1 MSPGANGVRIELL
14 TPAGWDD
21 YELIDSGDSRKL
33 ERFGKYVLDRPEPE
47 AIWRP
52 RLASDRWAR
61 ADATF
66 RVGEDG
72 NEGWVE
78 RTRVGERWLMRHDQL
93 CFWSRLTPFRHTGVF
108 PEQSVNWRWIARQIE
123 KSRRPMRVLDLFGYT
138 GIASLAAAAAGA
150 SVTYLDASKQA
161 MAWARDNQI
170 ESGLHDRPI
179 RWILDDALKFVRR
192 EARRGT
198 RYEAIIMDPPVFG
211 RGAKGEIWRFPTGF
225 PQLIDACRE
234 VLADEPIF
242 VLVNAYAID
251 FSSVMLG
258 NVLADLMAA
267 HRGTL
272 SIGELALAESG
283 NGRLLS
289 TGIFGRWAAGRS
301 DE

>member
-1 MSPGANGVRIELL
+1 MRIELL
-14 TPAGWDD
+14 TPAGWPD
-21 YELIDSGDSRKL
+21 YELIDSGNSRKL
-33 ERFGKYVLDRPEPE
+33 ERYGKYVLDRPEPE

-52 RLASDRWAR
+52 RLASDKWAH

-66 RVGEDG
+66 KLGEDG
-72 NEGWVE
+72 SEGWVE
-78 RTRVGERWLMRHDQL
+78 HSAIGERWQMRHDQL
-93 CFWSRLTPFRHTGVF
+93 RFWAQLTPFRHTGVF
-108 PEQSVNWRWIARQIE
+108 PEQSVNWRWIARQVE
-123 KSRRPMRVLDLFGYT
+123 KARRPVRVLDLFGYT

-161 MAWARDNQI
+161 MAWARDNQV
-170 ESGLHDRPI
+170 ESGLQDRPV

-198 RYEAIIMDPPVFG
+198 RYDAIIMDPPVFG

-234 VLADEPIF
+234 VLTDDPLF
-242 VLVNAYAID
+242 VLVNAYAIN

-258 NVLADLMAA
+258 NVLAELMAA

-272 SIGELALAESG
+272 TVGELALAESG

-289 TGIFGRWAAGRS
+289 TGIFGRWAAGRG